1 MRAQKH
7 LEICKENAEGGHGNG
22 VGAIFLVLL
31 CTTAA
36 ESRRKKKKDMHM
48 GEAKKKATT
57 SGEKRAAWAGNGSW
71 GHSQACGQLSA
82 ASPRSWRA
90 LPAGCTRE
98 GYASKKNEDVCF
110 KAGFFRG
117 HEEEQHRQ
125 CTRGARPRPWRRDH
139 EGGWMP
145 GQPVGVDCGR
155 KMNWRE
161 ISMEAKPLQQWPVW
175 WAGCVCVWVRMV
187 GLCLW

>member
-1 MRAQKH
+1 MRARKH
-7 LEICKENAEGGHGNG
+7 LEICKENAEGGHRNG

-90 LPAGCTRE
+90 PPAGCTALHPGVRQHADSFNLQAKFAE
-98 GYASKKNEDVCF
+98 WGMIPAHDAS
-110 KAGFFRG
+110 
-117 HEEEQHRQ
+117 
-125 CTRGARPRPWRRDH
+125 
-139 EGGWMP
+139 
-145 GQPVGVDCGR
+145 
-155 KMNWRE
+155 
-161 ISMEAKPLQQWPVW
+161 
-175 WAGCVCVWVRMV
+175 
-187 GLCLW
+187 GLCIVASSASFPIPLD